1 MMLVRRRA
9 TVEPQQIT
17 IPKPAPTVI
26 PTIRR
31 LRVTSVNAAVH
42 RSATEA
48 AAKLKIDE
56 QLKLISDAERQID
69 DAQIVIAQAY
79 KMIEAQLR
87 LANLTLHSNGAYVAE
102 IKEQWTNQST
112 DIDPK
117 KFRNRVSDEAF
128 WGSINVS
135 VTKAKTFLTVI
146 ELQQIADVTPGR
158 KTGETLK
165 VSKIE
170 PKKRSRG

>member
-9 TVEPQQIT
+9 TVEP
-17 IPKPAPTVI
+17 KSPAPETTAI

-42 RSATEA
+42 RAGTEQA
-48 AAKLKIDE
+48 ARQKIDE

-69 DAQIVIAQAY
+69 EAQIVIAQAY
-79 KMIEAQLR
+79 KMVEAQLR
-87 LANLTLHSNGAYVAE
+87 LANIMFHSNGLYLAE

-117 KFRNRVSDEAF
+117 KFRVKVPDAAF
-128 WGSINVS
+128 WGSISVS
-135 VTKAKTFLTVI
+135 VTKAKSFLTAK
-146 ELQQIADVTPGR
+146 ELSEIADVKPGM
-158 KTGETLK
+158 KIGEVLK

-170 PKKRSRG
+170 PKKRSRR